1 MKFKNIRKSGV
12 LLHPTSLPGEDLY
25 GDIGPNAFRFIDD
38 LSQMGQSLWQILPIG
53 PVDQYNSPYSSTSTF
68 AGNELLISLD
78 LLVEDDLLDQ
88 KYLNKFRSSDKVK
101 TSFTYFSNY
110 KKSLLKQIAA
120 KFNSNANNN
129 IKDRFNTFCKNESY
143 WLDDYVQFCVLKDS
157 NSQKQWFDWTNSNY
171 NSNEITFYKI
181 IQFLFDDQWKK
192 LKRYCN
198 SKNIKII
205 GDMPIYVGYDSAD
218 VYHNKELF
226 QLNDSGLMKFKAGC
240 PPCNYQ
246 QKGQVWG
253 NPVYDWMNHKQ
264 SNFNWWRQRFNRLL
278 DMVDIIRLDHFIGY
292 QRFYKI
298 PINDATAEN
307 GHWDISKGDELFDSL
322 TSIINNDNIIAE
334 DLGDITPEVIK
345 LRDKYEFSGMEVFQ
359 FDFNPSI
366 SYENSNKYS
375 VVYTGTHDNDTI
387 IGWFNSLDEKSLN
400 SDKLSQANLL
410 DYFNCNKSI
419 VNWEIINYVMSLNNY
434 ISIIPIQDILS
445 LDSSCR
451 FNIPGILSEN
461 NWKWKMEEHLNNDV
475 KNRLMELTIKNN
487 RKI

>member
-1 MKFKNIRKSGV
+1 
-12 LLHPTSLPGEDLY
+12 
-25 GDIGPNAFRFIDD
+25 
-38 LSQMGQSLWQILPIG
+38 
-53 PVDQYNSPYSSTSTF
+53 
-68 AGNELLISLD
+68 
-78 LLVEDDLLDQ
+78 
-88 KYLNKFRSSDKVK
+88 
-101 TSFTYFSNY
+101 
-110 KKSLLKQIAA
+110 
-120 KFNSNANNN
+120 
-129 IKDRFNTFCKNESY
+129 
-143 WLDDYVQFCVLKDS
+143 
-157 NSQKQWFDWTNSNY
+157 
-171 NSNEITFYKI
+171 
-181 IQFLFDDQWKK
+181 
-192 LKRYCN
+192 
-198 SKNIKII
+198 
-205 GDMPIYVGYDSAD
+205 MPIYVGYDSAD

-226 QLNDSGLMKFKAGC
+226 QLNESGLMKFKAGC

-253 NPVYDWMNHKQ
+253 NPVYDWTRHKQ

-307 GHWDISKGDELFDSL
+307 GHWDISKGDDLFDSL

-359 FDFNPSI
+359 FDFSPSI
-366 SYENSNKYS
+366 SYENSNKNS

-461 NWKWKMEEHLNNDV
+461 NWKWKMEEHLNNEV

>member
-12 LLHPTSLPGEDLY
+12 LLHPTSLPGQDLY
-25 GDIGPNAFRFIDD
+25 GDIGPDAFRFIDD

-88 KYLNKFRSSDKVK
+88 KYLNEFRSLDKVK

-120 KFNSNANNN
+120 KFGSNANDN

-143 WLDDYVQFCVLKDS
+143 WLDDYVQFCVLKDC
-157 NSQKQWFDWTNSNY
+157 NSQKQWFDWTNFNY
-171 NSNEITFYKI
+171 SSNEITIYKI

-218 VYHNKELF
+218 VYYNKELF

-253 NPVYDWMNHKQ
+253 NPVYDWTNHKQ

-322 TSIINNDNIIAE
+322 ASIINNDNIIAE

-359 FDFNPSI
+359 FDFNPYI
-366 SYENSNKYS
+366 SYENSNKNL

-387 IGWFNSLDEKSLN
+387 IGWFNSLDEKNLN
-400 SDKLSQANLL
+400 SDKLSKANLL

-445 LDSSCR
+445 LDSSSR

>member
-1 MKFKNIRKSGV
+1 M
-12 LLHPTSLPGEDLY
+12 HPTSLPGEDLY
-25 GDIGPNAFRFIDD
+25 GDVGPNAFRFIDD

-78 LLVEDDLLDQ
+78 LLVEDDLLEQ
-88 KYLNKFRSSDKVK
+88 KHLKEFRSSDKVK

-110 KKSLLKQIAA
+110 KRSLLKQIAV

-143 WLDDYVQFCVLKDS
+143 WLDDYVQYCVLKDC

-198 SKNIKII
+198 SKDIKII

-226 QLNDSGLMKFKAGC
+226 QLNESGLMKFKAGC

-253 NPVYDWMNHKQ
+253 NPVYDWTRHKQ

-298 PINDATAEN
+298 PVNDATAEN

-322 TSIINNDNIIAE
+322 ASIINNDNIIAE

-345 LRDKYEFSGMEVFQ
+345 LRDKYQFSGMEVFQ

>member
-1 MKFKNIRKSGV
+1 MKFKDIRKSGI
-12 LLHPTSLPGEDLY
+12 LLHPTSLPGEELY

-38 LSQMGQSLWQILPIG
+38 LSYMGQSLWQILPIG

-78 LLVEDDLLDQ
+78 LLVEDNLLNQ
-88 KYLNKFRSSDKVK
+88 KYLNKFRSLDKVK

-110 KKSLLKQIAA
+110 KRSLLKKIASE
-120 KFNSNANNN
+120 FHSNADDN

-143 WLDDYVQFCVLKDS
+143 WLDDYVQFCVLKDC
-157 NSQKQWFDWTNSNY
+157 NSHKQWFDWTTFDYS
-171 NSNEITFYKI
+171 SIDVSFYKV

-192 LKRYCN
+192 LKTYCK

-246 QKGQVWG
+246 EKGQVWG
-253 NPVYDWMNHKQ
+253 NPVYDWINHEQ
-264 SNFNWWRQRFNRLL
+264 SNFKWWRQRFRRLL

-292 QRFYKI
+292 QRYYKI
-298 PINDATAEN
+298 PIDESTAEN
-307 GHWDISKGDELFDSL
+307 GYWDDSKGDELFDSL
-322 TSIINNDNIIAE
+322 APMINKNNTIAE

-345 LRDKYEFSGMEVFQ
+345 LRDKYRFPGMEVFQ
-359 FDFNPSI
+359 FNFNPSL
-366 SYENSNKYS
+366 SLENSTNHS

-387 IGWFNSLDEKSLN
+387 IGWLNSLDQKNIN
-400 SDKLSQANLL
+400 SNKLSKTDLL
-410 DYFNCNKSI
+410 NYFNCNEGMI
-419 VNWEIINYVMSLNNY
+419 NWEIINYVMSLNNY
-434 ISIIPIQDILS
+434 TCIIPIQDILS
-445 LDSSCR
+445 LDSTCR
-451 FNIPGILSEN
+451 FNTPGILSEN
-461 NWKWKMEEHLNNDV
+461 NWKWKMEEHLNNTV
-475 KNRLMELTIKNN
+475 KNKLMELTIKNN

>member
-1 MKFKNIRKSGV
+1 MKFKDKRKSGV

-25 GDIGPNAFRFIDD
+25 GDVGPNAFRFIDD

-78 LLVEDDLLDQ
+78 LLVEDELLEQ
-88 KYLNKFRSSDKVK
+88 KHLKEFRSLDKIK

-143 WLDDYVQFCVLKDS
+143 WLDDYVQYCVLKDC

-198 SKNIKII
+198 SKDIKII

-226 QLNDSGLMKFKAGC
+226 QLNESGLMKFKAGC

-253 NPVYDWMNHKQ
+253 NPVYDWTKHKQ

-298 PINDATAEN
+298 PVNDATAEN

-322 TSIINNDNIIAE
+322 ASIINNDNIIAE

-345 LRDKYEFSGMEVFQ
+345 LRDKYQFSGMEVFQ
-359 FDFNPSI
+359 FDFSPSI
-366 SYENSNKYS
+366 SYKNSNKNS

-387 IGWFNSLDEKSLN
+387 IGWFNSLDEKSVN

-410 DYFNCNKSI
+410 DYFDGSKSI
-419 VNWEIINYVMSLNNY
+419 INWEIINYVMSLNNY

-461 NWKWKMEEHLNNDV
+461 NWKWKMEEHLNNKV

>member
-1 MKFKNIRKSGV
+1 MLEQKHLK
-12 LLHPTSLPGEDLY
+12 E
-25 GDIGPNAFRFIDD
+25 FR
-38 LSQMGQSLWQILPIG
+38 
-53 PVDQYNSPYSSTSTF
+53 
-68 AGNELLISLD
+68 SLD
-78 LLVEDDLLDQ
+78 
-88 KYLNKFRSSDKVK
+88 KIK

-143 WLDDYVQFCVLKDS
+143 WLDDYVQFCVLKDC

-198 SKNIKII
+198 SKDIKII

-226 QLNDSGLMKFKAGC
+226 QLNESGSMKFKAGC

-253 NPVYDWMNHKQ
+253 NPVYDWTRHKQ

-307 GHWDISKGDELFDSL
+307 GHWDISKGDDLFDSL
-322 TSIINNDNIIAE
+322 ASIINNDNIIAE

-359 FDFNPSI
+359 FDFSPSI
-366 SYENSNKYS
+366 SYENSNKNS

-461 NWKWKMEEHLNNDV
+461 NWKWKMEEHLNNKV